1 MVFLLIPSLSLH
13 SLSCSQPPKTVKK
26 KRPPKLIQASI
37 NLYPDAT
44 PMAWCVCVLCLTT
57 SHLPR
62 CITITRV
69 RQRFLV
75 DSTTRDE
82 RCMPRWLEGPF
93 GHGGTLYCTES
104 SGMILGM
111 ASPSTNSWILSGPED
126 QWYLTSWFTFP
137 SLKLNEFWSAMIRCC
152 FLLMKIDF
160 HLLCTCRYFS
170 LPTFALEQ
178 SINKIY
184 PNPLN
189 LSFPKRLGPTGELH
203 SDLLS
208 AKSMVAELKELSPC
222 HQQQLSWLHR

>member
-1 MVFLLIPSLSLH
+1 MKGACPVGW
-13 SLSCSQPPKTVKK
+13 K
-26 KRPPKLIQASI
+26 
-37 NLYPDAT
+37 
-44 PMAWCVCVLCLTT
+44 
-57 SHLPR
+57 
-62 CITITRV
+62 
-69 RQRFLV
+69 
-75 DSTTRDE
+75 
-82 RCMPRWLEGPF
+82 
-93 GHGGTLYCTES
+93 GHRALGTLYCTES
-104 SGMILGM
+104 SVDWKGM

-126 QWYLTSWFTFP
+126 PWYLTSWFTFP

-222 HQQQLSWLHR
+222 HQQQLSWLNR